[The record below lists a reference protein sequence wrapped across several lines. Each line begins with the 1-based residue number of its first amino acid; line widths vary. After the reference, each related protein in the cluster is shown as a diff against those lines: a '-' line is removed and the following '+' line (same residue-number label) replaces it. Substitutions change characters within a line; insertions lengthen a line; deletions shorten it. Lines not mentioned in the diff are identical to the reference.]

1 MTINVYIHS
10 CRAVGCYKLLDV
22 RRCCLSEAV
31 VGQELLVVRIC
42 WLTIAVGC
50 QKLLVVESCWFS
62 VVGWLSRTASCQELF
77 VGRWWLVIRSWCL
90 SGAVGCEE
98 LLVIKRCWLSGAGVC
113 YELLLI
119 HSCCLL
125 GGGGLLFVKNCYNIS
140 LCDRRMTF
148 QQYGI
153 DVNCVVCSIW
163 NTFPLYH
170 DCFPREYNECII
182 IGGSTWT

>member
-1 MTINVYIHS
+1 MLFV
-10 CRAVGCYKLLDV
+10 RGC
-22 RRCCLSEAV
+22 
-31 VGQELLVVRIC
+31 C
-42 WLTIAVGC
+42 WSGAVGC
-50 QKLLVVESCWFS
+50 QDLLVDNSCWLSKAVGCHEQLDVESCWFS

-98 LLVIKRCWLSGAGVC
+98 LLVIKRCWLSGADVC

-125 GGGGLLFVKNCYNIS
+125 GGLLLVKNCYNIS

-153 DVNCVVCSIW
+153 DDNCVVCSIW
-163 NTFPLYH
+163 NRFPL
-170 DCFPREYNECII
+170 
-182 IGGSTWT
+182 